1 MRNLK
6 RANQRPGIFIKET
19 FMHYSSI
26 FLRSCVKH
34 AGRLLPLAAVLLLA
48 ACAATEPT
56 GETSKAPAEM
66 PKVDPKI
73 AASYEAALSAMR
85 SGKTAQAEKALQKLT
100 EQYPNY
106 SGPQT
111 NLGILYFHQNK
122 LEEAKSA
129 FLASLEAN
137 PKNVVSL
144 NHLGIIS
151 RGAGEFKQA
160 YTYYEKALQIDPD
173 YAYAHLNFGI
183 LLELYMGKLPEAL
196 EHYQRYQELTKEED
210 VEVKKWIVDLGR
222 RVKK

>member
-1 MRNLK
+1 VRCTGHLF
-6 RANQRPGIFIKET
+6 FI
-19 FMHYSSI
+19 
-26 FLRSCVKH
+26 
-34 AGRLLPLAAVLLLA
+34 AAVLLLA
-48 ACAATEPT
+48 ACAATDPARDVA
-56 GETSKAPAEM
+56 TSSKKEL
-66 PKVDPKI
+66 PKVDPNV

-85 SGKTAQAEKALQKLT
+85 SGKTAQAEKALQQLT
-100 EQYPNY
+100 VQYPDY
-106 SGPQT
+106 SGPQA
-111 NLGILYFHQNK
+111 NLGILYFHQSE
-122 LEEAKSA
+122 LEKAKAA
-129 FLASLEAN
+129 FQASLKIN

-160 YTYYEKALQIDPD
+160 QIYYEKALRIDPD

-196 EHYQRYQELTKEED
+196 EHYQQYQKLTPEED